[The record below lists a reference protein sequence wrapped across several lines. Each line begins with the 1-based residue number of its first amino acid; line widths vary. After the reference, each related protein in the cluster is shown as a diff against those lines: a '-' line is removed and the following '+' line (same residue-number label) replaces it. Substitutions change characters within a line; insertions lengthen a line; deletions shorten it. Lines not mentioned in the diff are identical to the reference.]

1 MTKNK
6 SILKSFRDSSLICAY
21 GNEIDVV
28 EHKTGGNMKPRRL
41 YQAPEL
47 ISYGDVRDITMG
59 PTVGFGES
67 GGGPFC
73 SEGDVCP

>member
-1 MTKNK
+1 MTIKKLNNDLQ
-6 SILKSFRDSSLICAY
+6 SNALELSPSLNEGRAIDSGSA
-21 GNEIDVV
+21 
-28 EHKTGGNMKPRRL
+28 TRRP

-47 ISYGDVRDITMG
+47 MRYGDVRDITMG

-73 SEGDVCP
+73 AEGVNCP